1 MIRETLEK
9 FGLEINDIKLCQ
21 ELQKKE
27 KLTGFE
33 RSYYDKKINKI
44 IDFRRCL
51 LEKGCKLEEIES
63 LFPSGKKAYHSKT
76 RGIFASKLVLQRTN
90 SRMGAVR

>member
-1 MIRETLEK
+1 MIKETLER
-9 FGLEINDIKLCQ
+9 FGLETNDIKLCQ
-21 ELQKKE
+21 ELQTKE

-33 RSYYDKKINKI
+33 RSYYNEKINKI

-51 LEKGCKLEEIES
+51 LEKGCRLEEIEK

-76 RGIFASKLVLQRTN
+76 RGIFANNLVLQRKN
-90 SRMGAVR
+90 SRLGAIR